1 LGSYLSDGSGYNKSK
16 FKPILPSNGATTTT
30 TTQKKYND
38 DRAVQGDDPLP
49 WLRLP
54 NLDFVEVAGQTNLPQ
69 QPRASSPYTRTT
81 AKSAANV
88 PSIARTEN
96 SLGIAKEDTTIAL
109 EELELLRLQMQ
120 EQVLLGNIEQAMQL
134 QNTLERLMK
143 ENNIQ
148 FTPETEPFQ

>member
-1 LGSYLSDGSGYNKSK
+1 VKS
-16 FKPILPSNGATTTT
+16 L
-30 TTQKKYND
+30 
-38 DRAVQGDDPLP
+38 
-49 WLRLP
+49 
-54 NLDFVEVAGQTNLPQ
+54 E
-69 QPRASSPYTRTT
+69 
-81 AKSAANV
+81 
-88 PSIARTEN
+88 
-96 SLGIAKEDTTIAL
+96 IAKEDTTIAL